1 MRHLAATDY
10 LVEVGPD
17 TYSRTHFTKAMGKS
31 LVSGSYAPLS
41 VPPFLQTPPQTLMY

>member
-41 VPPFLQTPPQTLMY
+41 VPLPLKPLSPPVY